1 MSIKFTNHEGQDKG
15 FDSDYYRKK
24 HEKKKQKKDYIDEY
38 LEWKKLHDLYRHST
52 KLIK

>member
-1 MSIKFTNHEGQDKG
+1 MKGQDKG

-24 HEKKKQKKDYIDEY
+24 HEKKKQKKESVDKD
-38 LEWKKLHDLYRHST
+38 LEGKKLHDLYRHST

>member
-1 MSIKFTNHEGQDKG
+1 MKCQDKG

-24 HEKKKQKKDYIDEY
+24 HEKKRQKRQSVDED
-38 LEWKKLHDLYRHST
+38 LEGEKLHDLYRHST